1 MISFF
6 VPHPVTE
13 HKLALA
19 RRLYGPD
26 VPMYR
31 GDVCV
36 RWVGTKPTR
45 AILRMMHFAGYWV
58 SDDGIRMRWE
68 YATGPLPGIWVEI
81 KEVQD
86 AGHD

>member
-26 VPMYR
+26 TPMHR

-36 RWVGTKPTR
+36 RCVGTKPTSW
-45 AILRMMHFAGYWV
+45 ILRCMRYAGFWR
-58 SDDGIRMRWE
+58 DEDEIRITWQ
-68 YATGPLPGIWVEI
+68 YGTGALPGVWIEI
-81 KEVQD
+81 KEEQD
-86 AGHD
+86 AGST